1 MTDVT
6 HCYQW
11 FLETRDLLFEGNDR
25 AGIEENT
32 MDATRCPNCKKRLMA
47 MTDAKGRT
55 DLRCLK
61 CDKVDATNAGAKQ
74 GQAARA

>member
-1 MTDVT
+1 
-6 HCYQW
+6 
-11 FLETRDLLFEGNDR
+11 
-25 AGIEENT
+25 

-61 CDKVDATNAGAKQ
+61 RDKVDATIAGAKQ
-74 GQAARA
+74 AQAAHA

>member
-1 MTDVT
+1 
-6 HCYQW
+6 
-11 FLETRDLLFEGNDR
+11 
-25 AGIEENT
+25 

-61 CDKVDATNAGAKQ
+61 CDKIDPTNASAKH